1 MGLFAFAEISEIARK
16 AIEAGLGPRRE
27 SLLFAFSHSFVAALP
42 GWHANPNDALRLDLN
57 ELNQLDQ
64 PVAGEIPISVWL
76 RNAAAMSL
84 TRPELAKYFDAMA
97 LLAVERAANAAPA
110 LPGGPPHGV
119 APATG
124 GPLVIPQK
132 VLFRNTLLP
141 DSFVRFAAERAQSV
155 ARLSVPA
162 YEGGQARLL
171 PSGNPDGVYG
181 TCWLIGSSHL
191 VTNWHVITARADDEP
206 PPADDDLALQVANA
220 RVEFD
225 YVKRDMQLQP
235 LTGAKLVHRNPALD
249 FVVLELQQPVARA
262 PLPLATT
269 APQASEAVPMAA
281 NIIQHPAGE
290 PRQFGIRD
298 NLVAVVQGTDLA
310 YFTDT
315 AGGSSGSPV
324 CDDQWR
330 VIALHKASSAQFGN
344 FSFQGKSTA
353 WVNVGTLVGAIVDDL
368 KTNQPML
375 WTAIGAQV
383 AV

>member
-1 MGLFAFAEISEIARK
+1 MGLFAFAEISEIAQK

-27 SLLFAFSHSFVAALP
+27 SLLFAFSHAFVAALP
-42 GWHANPNDALRLDLN
+42 GWYGNPGDALRLDLN

-64 PVAGEIPISVWL
+64 PVGGEIPLSVWL

-97 LLAVERAANAAPA
+97 LKAVERAARAGTQATAPMA
-110 LPGGPPHGV
+110 GQAPG
-119 APATG
+119 G

-141 DSFVRFAAERAQSV
+141 DSFVTLAAERAKSV

-171 PSGNPDGVYG
+171 PSGNPGGVYG

-191 VTNWHVITARADDEP
+191 VTNWHVITARADGEP
-206 PPADDDLALQVANA
+206 APADDDLALQVANT

-225 YVKRDMQLQP
+225 YVRRDMQVQP

-249 FVVLELQQPVARA
+249 FVVLELPQPVARA

-368 KTNQPML
+368 KTNQPAL